1 MSETTLAPA
10 AAPSAWRREAFASF
24 ALGWPLIMTN
34 LVETALTTTDVVLM
48 GHLGAQALAG
58 GILAINLYFAFALP
72 GLGVVTA
79 VAPIIAKERG
89 SRPHAVREIR
99 RTVRQ
104 GLWSSL
110 LLSLLS
116 LVILGQ
122 SRAILRL
129 LGQDPLLAEHA
140 SPYLHVLMW
149 GLPAFLGYIVLRS
162 AAAALGRPGAALRA
176 ALVAI
181 FVNAFLA
188 YALMFG
194 RLGLPDLGLV
204 GAGIATATANW
215 VMFVLLAL
223 QLAFDRRFRRYRLF
237 GYWWQADFSRLALIW
252 RIGLP
257 IGAALAFETTIFNA
271 AAFLMGLVGD
281 AALAAHAIA
290 IQICSVTFMVPLGI
304 AQAAT
309 VRVGLAFGAKDP
321 AGVAL
326 AGRVAF
332 GLGVGFMMTTAAVML
347 AAPHLLAGLFIDVTA
362 PENQE
367 VVRLAAVFLFF
378 GGLFQIVDGAQ
389 VVLSGMLRGLHD
401 TRVPMLYAGL
411 GYWVIG
417 LPLALLLGFTL
428 HFGGAGIWAA
438 LAAGL
443 AIVSVLMGLRW
454 HRRAALG
461 LVA

>member
-1 MSETTLAPA
+1 MAETTLALR
-10 AAPSAWRREAFASF
+10 AAPSAWRREVLATFH
-24 ALGWPLIMTN
+24 LGWPLILTN
-34 LVETALTTTDVVLM
+34 LVETALTATDVILM
-48 GHLGAQALAG
+48 GRLGPGTLAAG
-58 GILAINLYFAFALP
+58 MLAINLFFAFALP

-110 LLSLLS
+110 LLSLFGLLVLS
-116 LVILGQ
+116 Q
-122 SRAILRL
+122 SRAILHL
-129 LGQDPLLAEHA
+129 LGQDPLLAQQA
-140 SPYLHVLMW
+140 SLYLHVLMW

-162 AAAALGRPGAALRA
+162 AAAALGRPGAALRS

-181 FVNAFLA
+181 LVNAFLA

-194 RLGLPDLGLV
+194 RFGLPDLGLV
-204 GAGIATATANW
+204 GAGVATATANW
-215 VMFVLLAL
+215 VMVALLAL

-237 GYWWQADFSRLALIW
+237 GRWWQMDFSRLALVW

-257 IGAALAFETTIFNA
+257 IGAALAFESSIFNA
-271 AAFLMGLVGD
+271 AAFLMGLVSD
-281 AALAAHAIA
+281 AALAAHAVA
-290 IQICSVTFMVPLGI
+290 IQICSVTFMVPLGL

-309 VRVGLAFGAKDP
+309 VRVGLAFGARDA

-332 GLGVGFMMTTAAVML
+332 ALGVGFMTTTATVML
-347 AAPHLLAGLFIDVTA
+347 TAPRLLTGVFVDVTA
-362 PENQE
+362 PANQE
-367 VVRLAAVFLFF
+367 VVRLAATFLFF

-389 VVLSGMLRGLHD
+389 VVLAGMLRGLHD
-401 TRVPMLYAGL
+401 TRVPMLLAGL

-438 LAAGL
+438 LASGL